1 MICSRCGTKNEDNST
16 VCSMCNNS
24 LVQSTK
30 VKKDNK
36 LAKQGIVIGLLL
48 VIIAIMVGILV
59 SQNSRNLES
68 DEHDKLLESGSNSR
82 TIMIY
87 MVGSN
92 LESDAQI
99 ASSDIASIDEDE
111 VDLENVNVLLYTG
124 GTTKWHNFVSN
135 EENAI
140 YELTKDGFEKVKT
153 YKKENM
159 GDADTLT
166 TFLEYGYDNY
176 KTDRYDVIFYDH
188 GGAIHGAIYDDFTN
202 DNLSL
207 KEFESALKNSDFN
220 KKNKIEV
227 VLFRTCLNGTLE
239 VANTFKDYAHYLVA
253 SEEVTI
259 GGSVSSVLNFI
270 NDVESTDT
278 PIDYGKKFI
287 SAYEKQVAEL
297 DPTGMGSVP
306 MYSIIDLADIDT
318 VKKELNKFIKGIDI
332 SNNYN
337 DIVRVRSE
345 WFQYGY
351 SFYGDASYDMVDL
364 QTLVEG
370 LDEYSNVN
378 SDKLLAAINNAV
390 EYNWSTLDE
399 SHGLSIFFPYKGS
412 KEIQNGFL
420 SLYDDFDVSENYTT
434 FIKQFYTLNTSN
446 KNSSFSKSNIVN
458 NQTTVSEN
466 EFTLELTNEQAR
478 DYAESFYIVFER
490 QDNDY
495 YMPIYSSD
503 NTKLVGN
510 KLKTNI
516 TNNLIKLYDYS
527 DGSSAYVQ
535 LTERSKGNKKSLRS
549 VAILF
554 DYSNGFDTD
563 GVELHFDYKDNK
575 PYVSNVSIIDKSDA
589 ISTRFVNLSDYDTIQ
604 ITNYR
609 YKILDESGN
618 YNPDWEGDPTKY
630 LFEVN
635 LDNKYEFINNS
646 LDDGDYYA
654 IFCVTDVYGNSFYS
668 NLVSMKG

>member
-24 LVQSTK
+24 LVVNT
-30 VKKDNK
+30 VKKDNTK
-36 LAKQGIVIGLLL
+36 KKQAIVIGILLF
-48 VIIAIMVGILV
+48 IIAIMGGVLV
-59 SQNSRNLES
+59 SQRNEKLE
-68 DEHDKLLESGSNSR
+68 DEEHEKLLESGNNSR

-99 ASSDIASIDEDE
+99 ATSDIASIKEDE

-124 GTTKWHNFVSN
+124 GTTKWHNFVSS

-140 YELTKDGFEKVKT
+140 YELTKNGFEKVKT

-176 KTDRYDVIFYDH
+176 KTDRYDLIFYDH

-207 KEFESALKNSDFN
+207 KEFKTALANSDFN

-259 GGSVSSVLNFI
+259 GGSISSVLNFI
-270 NDVESTDT
+270 NDIEVTDT

-287 SAYEKQVAEL
+287 SAYEKQVEEL
-297 DPTGMGSVP
+297 DPFGMSSVP
-306 MYSIIDLADIDT
+306 MYSIIDLADIDSVT
-318 VKKELNKFIKGIDI
+318 KELNKFIKGIDI
-332 SNNYN
+332 TDNYN

-345 WFQYGY
+345 LFQYGY

-364 QTLVEG
+364 HTLVEG
-370 LDEYSNVN
+370 IDDYSSVD
-378 SDKLLAAINNAV
+378 SEKLLKAIDEAV

-420 SLYDDFDVSENYTT
+420 SIYKDFDVSDNYTT
-434 FIKQFYTLNTSN
+434 FIKKFYTLSTSN
-446 KNSSFSKSNIVN
+446 KQSSFSKSNL
-458 NQTTVSEN
+458 VSNDTSVSKN
-466 EFTLELTNEQAR
+466 EFTLELTSEQAR

-495 YMPIYSSD
+495 FMPIYSSD

-510 KLKTNI
+510 KLKTNV
-516 TNNLIKLYDYS
+516 TNNLIKMYDHS

-535 LTERSKGNKKSLRS
+535 LTERSKGDKKNLRS

-554 DYSNGFDTD
+554 DYSDGFDTEA
-563 GVELHFDYKDNK
+563 VELHYDYKDNK
-575 PYVSNVSIIDKSDA
+575 PYVSNVSIIDKGDA
-589 ISTRFVNLSDYDTIQ
+589 ISTRFVDLKDYDTIQ

-609 YKILDESGN
+609 YKILDENGK
-618 YNPDWEGDPTKY
+618 YNPNWEGEPTKY

-635 LDNKYEFINNS
+635 LKNKYEFINNK
-646 LDDGDYYA
+646 LEDGDYYA
-654 IFCVTDVYGNSFYS
+654 IFCVRDVYGNSFYS
-668 NLVSMKG
+668 NLVSMNK